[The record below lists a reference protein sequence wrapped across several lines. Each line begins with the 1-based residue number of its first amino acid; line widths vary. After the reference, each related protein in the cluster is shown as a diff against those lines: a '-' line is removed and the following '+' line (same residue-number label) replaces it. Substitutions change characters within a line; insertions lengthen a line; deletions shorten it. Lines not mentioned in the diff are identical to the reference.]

1 MPVDSQFPQQ
11 SSSPP
16 RLRIVGLDKSFGG
29 THALRGIDLTVEPGR
44 IHGLIGENGAGKSTL
59 IRCVTGVIQA
69 DRGRVELDAQPL
81 RIASPRD
88 AQARGIAVVHQ
99 EAACF
104 GELSVAENMLLP
116 DQLVRFGAHGPVNWP
131 GTRARARQDLD
142 ALHLDLDVRQPAS
155 RLSVAER
162 MLMQIAA
169 NVALDVR
176 VLFLDE
182 PSAALTQREADLLFA
197 QVRRLA
203 ERGVAVIFV
212 SHRLAEVR
220 DLCSQ
225 ITVLRDGQAVW
236 TKPTN
241 DVSLQDMVGA
251 MVGRD
256 VDVSR
261 RRATSRPGE
270 PLLQVTDLSDAAG
283 RFAKVDLTVS
293 AGEVVGL
300 YGLVGAGRSELAQA
314 LFGLGRLAS
323 GQVELLSKAHTPT
336 TPSAALAS
344 GLAYLP
350 EDRLVQGVFGGLS
363 VWINAT
369 ISTMGRWSRVLLRR
383 FDVERRHVDKTIADM
398 HVALADPQQPIE
410 TLSGG
415 NQQKILLG
423 RYLGTGA
430 RVLLLDEPT
439 RGVDVGAKAEIH
451 DLICKLADEGDGVLA
466 ISSELPELLQI
477 SDRIVVMREG
487 RVSGELP
494 TEQAT
499 EQEVVA
505 LSLPT
510 EDRASHRAGTI
521 SRRSRL
527 MSWFRDV
534 GLLVAVMGVIAAM
547 SVARPDAF
555 ATWQNAVDVASSVAI
570 LAILAV
576 GATLVIAVG
585 GIDISVGSMMGLIGA
600 TAGLAARDAGLPP
613 VAAFSLAVAMG
624 TGLGLV
630 NAGVS
635 MLGRIHPIVV
645 TLAGITIYRGIML
658 GVTGGYEVME
668 MPDAYLAIGH
678 GRLGP
683 LPKVIWFAL
692 GVIAAGW
699 IFLAYTPVG
708 RRLLA
713 VGGSVRAAEQLGI
726 SRRAMTLLAFGIN
739 GALVGLAGVLH
750 SAYYTKVQSNTG
762 EGMELQAI
770 AAAVI
775 GGCAITGGTGSALGT
790 ALGAILIGLV
800 YNSLVLLQVSSYW
813 HLLFVGLFILSA
825 VVFDTLMRRR

>member
-1 MPVDSQFPQQ
+1 M
-11 SSSPP
+11 
-16 RLRIVGLDKSFGG
+16 GLDKSFGG
-29 THALRGIDLTVEPGR
+29 THALRGVDLAVGAGQ

-59 IRCVTGVIQA
+59 IRCVTGVIRP
-69 DRGRVELDAQPL
+69 DGGRFELDGRRLQVS
-81 RIASPRD
+81 SPRD
-88 AQARGIAVVHQ
+88 AHAQGIAVVHQ

-116 DQLVRFGAHGPVNWP
+116 DRLVRLVSRGPVNWP
-131 GTRARARQDLD
+131 ATYGRAREELAALQLD
-142 ALHLDLDVRQPAS
+142 MDVRQPAS

-182 PSAALTQREADLLFA
+182 PSAALTQREAEVLFA

-203 ERGVAVIFV
+203 ERGVSVVFV
-212 SHRLAEVR
+212 SHRLAEVQA
-220 DLCSQ
+220 LCDQ
-225 ITVLRDGQAVW
+225 ITVLRDGQVVW
-236 TKPTN
+236 TRPTA
-241 DVSLQDMVGA
+241 DVPIDAMVSA
-251 MVGRD
+251 MVGRE
-256 VDVSR
+256 VDMSR
-261 RRATSRPGE
+261 RRTASAAGDH
-270 PLLQVTDLSDAAG
+270 LLAVSGLSDAAG
-283 RFAKVDLTVS
+283 RFRDVDLTVS
-293 AGEVVGL
+293 AGEVVGM
-300 YGLVGAGRSELAQA
+300 YGLVGAGRSELAQG
-314 LFGLGRLAS
+314 LFGLQRLRGGTIELAGRPHAPS
-323 GQVELLSKAHTPT
+323 
-336 TPSAALAS
+336 TPSHALAA

-350 EDRLVQGVFGGLS
+350 EDRLVQGVFAGLS
-363 VWINAT
+363 VWVNAT
-369 ISTMGRWSRVLLRR
+369 ISMMARWSRAWLRR
-383 FDVERRHVDKTIADM
+383 FGTERQHVEKTIEDM
-398 HVALADPQQPIE
+398 RVALADPRQRIE

-423 RYLGTGA
+423 RYLATGA
-430 RVLLLDEPT
+430 QVLILDEPT
-439 RGVDVGAKAEIH
+439 RGVDVNAKVEIH
-451 DLICKLADEGDGVLA
+451 DLICRLADEGNGVLA

-487 RVSGELP
+487 RIAGELP
-494 TEQAT
+494 GETASE
-499 EQEVVA
+499 EEVVA

-510 EDRASHRAGTI
+510 AERTLHRAETRKRGG
-521 SRRSRL
+521 RL
-527 MSWFRDV
+527 LSWLRDV
-534 GLLVAVMGVIAAM
+534 GLLLAVLGVMAVMSI
-547 SVARPDAF
+547 ARPDAF

-570 LAILAV
+570 LTILAV
-576 GATLVIAVG
+576 GATLVIGVG

-600 TAGLAARDAGLPP
+600 AAGLAAKESGWSPIAALTLAIGL
-613 VAAFSLAVAMG
+613 G
-624 TGLGLV
+624 TGMGML

-658 GVTGGYEVME
+658 AVTGGYEVTDLPE
-668 MPDAYLAIGH
+668 TYLAIGH

-683 LPKVIWFAL
+683 LPKVVWFAL
-692 GVIAAGW
+692 AVVVAGW
-699 IFLAYTPVG
+699 VFLAYTPVG

-713 VGGSVRAAEQLGI
+713 VGGSTRAAEQLGI

-800 YNSLVLLQVSSYW
+800 YNSLVLLKVSSYW
-813 HLLFVGLFILSA
+813 HLLFVGLFILGA